1 MRQYNQWELIGRENF
16 NEVAYIN
23 LLDKALILSIV
34 NSPNFKDLFV
44 NKGITNVIMKNN
56 CLFFY
61 GYWYN
66 IH

>member
-1 MRQYNQWELIGRENF
+1 MRQYNQWELIGRENY
-16 NEVAYIN
+16 NEVTYIN

-34 NSPNFKDLFV
+34 NSQNFKDLFV

>member
-1 MRQYNQWELIGRENF
+1 MRQYNQWELIGRENY